1 MILNTILE
9 YKEVILFYIVIA
21 LLVYLNR
28 NKLKKEASFVYLYK
42 TDFGINL
49 MKTISQK
56 FNKIVKFFG
65 YISVFLAY
73 IGLFFISFML
83 IKNAIDLIISK
94 PGALGGSPVIPG
106 LPIAGLGIT
115 FPLIIG
121 WISLFIIMIVHEFSH
136 GIVAKAHNVRIKTT
150 GIAFFGPIL
159 GAFVEPD
166 EKSLKK
172 RSDKVQLSIFS
183 AGPISN
189 VVLWLICGIL
199 IFGLSTLL
207 INITYADGV
216 KIGVIKNE
224 TLPVYKAGLKDN
236 PIIIG
241 INNITIK
248 NSTDLEIALNELKP
262 NQEILLKTKEKE
274 YLINTTINPEN
285 ESKAY
290 LGILILN
297 ENRELKNK
305 KLINQVI
312 YKILLWLIEL
322 FSWTGFISI
331 NIGLINL
338 FPIFITDG
346 AQILR
351 KNFETLFKKNKE
363 LGLNIWKYINISG
376 LIIILIMLFLPMIRN
391 IFNLIRAFLV
401 L

>member
-9 YKEVILFYIVIA
+9 YKEVILFYSAIV

-224 TLPVYKAGLKDN
+224 TLPIYKAGLKDN

-312 YKILLWLIEL
+312 YKILLWFIEL